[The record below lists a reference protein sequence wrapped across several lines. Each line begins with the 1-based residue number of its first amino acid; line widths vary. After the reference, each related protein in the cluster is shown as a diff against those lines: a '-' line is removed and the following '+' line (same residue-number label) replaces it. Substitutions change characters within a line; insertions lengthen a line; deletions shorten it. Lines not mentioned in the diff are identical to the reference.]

1 MKDLIKE
8 LREDPRLTF
17 TLIGILIVSI
27 AVALLMLTV
36 SKSALKVRYRDNMN
50 YGYYAMSVSDYGAA
64 IEAFENAYNVNP
76 THDAAVELA
85 KAWFKQGDTT
95 KAIQVVTSR
104 MELYEST
111 PELEALLEKYK
122 EAIGYYK
129 TVDIAGKTINRKDT
143 AIYLSDVTLTEEDKQ
158 NLTKFENLVT
168 LSLENCGLTDIAFLE
183 NCTKLMSVTLSS
195 NPISDFSPLESS
207 PDLRTLYIDNTAI
220 SEFTQLHRLTGL
232 TTLSIVNVWMTV
244 EQRDA
249 ISAALPQCTVHTSYD
264 HMIETLTLGGVSFFT
279 DDTEINLSG
288 LSIKDVS
295 PLNKCIKLEKL
306 NLSNNDIGWI
316 ARPVKIPTLTH
327 LDLSGNTLSN
337 IEALKELTNLTVL
350 NLNGNSVTT
359 LKPLA
364 ALTQLTELYLSGNPI
379 YHGHNE
385 LAKLPKLQKLDLS
398 ETLLQ
403 DKYLEC
409 IPMDAMTELDLRNNP
424 ALTEEAIKEFAAAHP
439 NCTIH
444 HDFE

>member
-1 MKDLIKE
+1 MKALITE
-8 LREDPRLTF
+8 LKDRKLWAL
-17 TLIGILIVSI
+17 LIGILAA
-27 AVALLMLTV
+27 AVLISAAMILVAKQSLALQYENNL
-36 SKSALKVRYRDNMN
+36 N
-50 YGYYAMSVSDYGAA
+50 YGYSAMEAADYESAV
-64 IEAFENAYNVNP
+64 EAFEAAYAVDP
-76 THDAAVELA
+76 THEAAVGLA
-85 KAWFKQGDTT
+85 KAWHASGNTN

-104 MELYEST
+104 MELYET
-111 PELEALLEKYK
+111 NEELEVLLEEYK

-129 TVDIAGKTINRKDT
+129 TVEIAGETLSRSDT
-143 AIYLSDVTLTEEDKQ
+143 AVFFENVTLTEEDKA
-158 NLTKFENLVT
+158 NFSKFKNLVT
-168 LSLENCGLTDIAFLE
+168 VSLVNCGLTDMEFLRG
-183 NCTKLMSVTLSS
+183 CDKLMSVDVSD
-195 NPISDFSPLESS
+195 NPITDFSPLYDK
-207 PDLRTLYIDNTAI
+207 PDLRTLVMDNTAI
-220 SEFTQLHRLTGL
+220 ADVTQLHNLTGV
-232 TTLSIVNVWMTV
+232 TTLRAGYIWITV
-244 EQRDA
+244 DERA
-249 ISAALPQCTVHTSYD
+249 ALAAALPQCTIHTSYEYLIKKLNMGD
-264 HMIETLTLGGVSFFT
+264 KEFYTDAVELDLKDSGVT
-279 DDTEINLSG
+279 DISALSQ
-288 LSIKDVS
+288 
-295 PLNKCIKLEKL
+295 CIKLEKL

-385 LAKLPKLQKLDLS
+385 LAKLTKLQKLDLS